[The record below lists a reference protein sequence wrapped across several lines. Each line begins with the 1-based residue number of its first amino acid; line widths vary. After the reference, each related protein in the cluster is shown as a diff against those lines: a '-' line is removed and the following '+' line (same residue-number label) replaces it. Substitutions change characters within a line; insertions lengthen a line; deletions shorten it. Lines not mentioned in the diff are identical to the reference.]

1 MTMVVWNKLKKQQKT
16 SQKVNNMDKI
26 KALPGKILAEMIDKP
41 DGFRRTKNGLILK
54 DADQDTSGIRP
65 RWFKVF
71 ALGED
76 IDWLTEGQY
85 LLVDHGRWST
95 GVKLSEDTK
104 LYLIDNNDC
113 LVVSD
118 ENPLEEAV

>member
-1 MTMVVWNKLKKQQKT
+1 LKKQQKT
-16 SQKVNNMDKI
+16 SQRVNNMDKI

-41 DGFRRTKNGLILK
+41 DGFRRTKGGIILK

-118 ENPLEEAV
+118 ENPMEKAV